1 MEQLIEAKFPDG
13 QPSKAHI
20 NESTIEYCQ
29 IHNRILQHQLDTE
42 PLRHT
47 LQIQQNNA
55 LRTATGCTKTTPTDH
70 IHRETK
76 ILKIRDHMDL
86 KGAQFYNR
94 IKTDTS
100 HPLATLHQ
108 PT

>member
-55 LRTATGCTKTTPTDH
+55 LRTATGCTKTIPTKPYTSRDQNFKDQRSH
-70 IHRETK
+70 GSKRST
-76 ILKIRDHMDL
+76 IL
-86 KGAQFYNR
+86 
-94 IKTDTS
+94 
-100 HPLATLHQ
+100 
-108 PT
+108 